1 MTEVADSATSF
12 WAITAMKDRSFS
24 EEREWRL
31 ISRVTIGCPIKEIIV
46 GPTPHRDLA
55 RSWVLQLVE
64 SEEIKCG
71 VTPSFVPYRNW

>member
-31 ISRVTIGCPIKEIIV
+31 ISRVNRLPIRKSLS
-46 GPTPHRDLA
+46 GLRHRDLA

-64 SEEIKCG
+64 SEDIKCG
-71 VTPSFVPYRNW
+71 VRPSFVPYRNW